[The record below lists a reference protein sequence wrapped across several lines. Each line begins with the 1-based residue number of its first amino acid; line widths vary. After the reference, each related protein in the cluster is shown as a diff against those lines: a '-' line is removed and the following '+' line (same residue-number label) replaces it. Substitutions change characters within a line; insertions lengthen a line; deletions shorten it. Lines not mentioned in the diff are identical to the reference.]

1 VKVLLINTFDR
12 GGAANAC
19 LRLHEGLLKEGI
31 DSSLLLKYK
40 TKNILNSF
48 EYNTER
54 RKSVFSKLN
63 LKIKNYLFSNLNRRK
78 KYKRDPRLEYFSYPE
93 TKIDITETSIYKQ
106 CDIIHLH
113 WIADFV
119 DYESFFKKNKKPVV
133 WTLHDMSPFLGG
145 EHYNEEYLG
154 IDESGNPIKRNLTK
168 LEALVF
174 QDISKLKKRYLS
186 KIENLHL
193 VALNDWMINM
203 LKSSFLAKRS
213 VSKIN
218 NGIDVDN
225 FFPLN
230 KSESRRYFGL
240 PVDKRIVLFV
250 ADFIDSNRKGFNIL
264 LKTIDLLS
272 NENITFCVIGSSSC
286 EIKKN
291 NLIYL
296 GKLESIEEMRQAY
309 STADLFVIPSLIDN
323 QPNTIVESQLCGV
336 PTIGFNKGGV
346 SEMII
351 NGLNGYVVEKS
362 NSEALAKKIKSFF
375 KNDKKFDRNKIRDFA
390 QSNYDSKIQSQEYI
404 KLYKSLYD
412 NNKSKKSLNE

>member
-1 VKVLLINTFDR
+1 MKVLLVNTYDK

-19 LRLHEGLLKEGI
+19 LRLHEGLLKEGV
-31 DSSLLLKYK
+31 DSNLLLKYK
-40 TKNILNSF
+40 TRNIANSF

-54 RKSVFSKLN
+54 RIGLFDRVKF
-63 LKIKNYLFSNLNRRK
+63 KIKKYLFSNLNRRK
-78 KYKRDPRLEYFSYPE
+78 SYKRDPGLEYFSYPE

-106 CDIIHLH
+106 SDIIHLH

-119 DYESFFKKNKKPVV
+119 DYESFFQKNKKPVV

-145 EHYNEEYLG
+145 EHYIEEYLG
-154 IDESGNPIKRNLTK
+154 VDKSGNPIKRNHTK
-168 LEALVF
+168 LETLVLR
-174 QDISKLKKRYLS
+174 DIYKLKKRYLS
-186 KIENLHL
+186 KTHNLHL
-193 VALNDWMINM
+193 VALNDWMINN

-230 KSESRRYFGL
+230 KSECRRYFEL
-240 PVDKRIVLFV
+240 PIDRRIVLFV
-250 ADFIDSNRKGFNIL
+250 ADFIDSNRKGFNVLIKAIDIL
-264 LKTIDLLS
+264 R
-272 NENITFCVIGSSSC
+272 NENIVFCVIGSSSY

-296 GKLESIEEMRQAY
+296 GKLESVDEMRKAY
-309 STADLFVIPSLIDN
+309 SSADLFVIPSLIDN

-336 PTIGFNKGGV
+336 PTIGFDKGGI

-351 NGLNGYVVEKS
+351 NGLNGYIVEEI
-362 NSEALAKKIKSFF
+362 NSEGLAEQIKSFF
-375 KNDKKFDRNKIRDFA
+375 NNDNTFDINEIRNFA
-390 QSNYDSKIQSQEYI
+390 ISNYDSKIQSKKYI
-404 KLYKSLYD
+404 QLYESLYD
-412 NNKSKKSLNE
+412 KNRYKKSLID